1 MRVYDLIWKK
11 REGGELTTA
20 EIDFLISGFVNGS
33 IPEYQMSAWCMA
45 VYFQGMSFAEATA
58 LTVSMANSGETM
70 DLSEVSGIKVDKHS
84 TGGVGDKTSLVLLPL
99 VAACGV
105 PVAKMSGRGLGHTGG
120 TIDKLEA
127 IKGFQTNLTQ
137 EKFLRQ
143 VGEIGIAL
151 ASQTANLVPADK
163 KLYALR
169 DLTATIESV
178 PLIASSIVAK
188 KLAAGAD
195 AVVLDVKCGSGAFM
209 RDYQTARKLAETMVE
224 IGNRAGRKFK
234 AIISDMNQPLGMAIG
249 NSLEVIE
256 AINTLKGEGPADLLE
271 LCLVLGGYMLWLAER
286 APSFESGKDLILRAL
301 ESGHGLEKLRELLIA
316 QGGDPRVLDDV
327 SLLPNAAAVEMVT
340 TPQEGWVDAIA
351 CRELGLLAMELGAG
365 RTKLG
370 QNIQSEVGIL
380 LRAKVGTLLK
390 PGSVL
395 AEVHAASPE
404 AAAMVSERIRN
415 AFNLVDHPVKPE
427 PLIKAYLS

>member
-58 LTVSMANSGETM
+58 LTVSMANSGETL

-143 VGEIGIAL
+143 VGEIGIAV
-151 ASQTANLVPADK
+151 AGQTANLVPADK

-169 DLTATIESV
+169 DLTATIESI

-209 RDYQTARKLAETMVE
+209 RDYQAARKLAETMVE

-249 NSLEVIE
+249 NSLEVVE

-301 ESGHGLEKLRELLIA
+301 ESGRGLEKLRELLIA
-316 QGGDPRVLDDV
+316 QGGD
-327 SLLPNAAAVEMVT
+327 A
-340 TPQEGWVDAIA
+340 
-351 CRELGLLAMELGAG
+351 
-365 RTKLG
+365 
-370 QNIQSEVGIL
+370 
-380 LRAKVGTLLK
+380 
-390 PGSVL
+390 
-395 AEVHAASPE
+395 
-404 AAAMVSERIRN
+404 
-415 AFNLVDHPVKPE
+415 
-427 PLIKAYLS
+427 